1 MAHVLI
7 VDDEIPLRRL
17 LKSVLTEDGHEV
29 TEASGVA
36 EAWEL
41 LGANMVDVVVTDQRM
56 ADGKGSELLVYC
68 QDMDSSLPVI
78 MITAYAS
85 VDLAV
90 EVMRAGAFDFVSKPF
105 QPEAVRSS
113 IRRAAEQTRLKRDNH
128 RLRGELRQ
136 IWANDLVGESAAMLE
151 VKAQIGKVA
160 RTKATVLI
168 QGETGTGKELVAR
181 AIHDSSPRAAAP
193 FIAINCGSMAESLL
207 ESELFGH
214 EKGAFTGALQARAGV
229 FEAADN
235 GTLFLDE
242 AGDMPPA
249 LQSKLLRVLMDGRY
263 TRVGTT
269 KERQADVRI
278 IAASHR
284 NLLRAVAEGQFRE
297 DLYYRLAVFTISL
310 PPLRERPDDIAA
322 IADALLAKIIK
333 NIGIPL
339 RQLSK
344 DALSALQAYSFP
356 GNVREMRNILERAAI
371 LAEGETIGVE
381 HLALGK
387 GLTNQAGPTT
397 PTTLADALLRQG
409 LPDGGLKVAL
419 EEIERAMIERALTH
433 AHGVQAEAARQ
444 LGMAKSDFFYRLQKY
459 GLGRQEP

>member
-17 LKSVLTEDGHEV
+17 LKSLLTEVGHEV
-29 TEASGVA
+29 TEASGIT
-36 EAWEL
+36 EAREFL
-41 LGANMVDVVVTDQRM
+41 ASSMFDVVVTDQRM
-56 ADGKGSELLVYC
+56 ADGKGTDLLSYC
-68 QDMDSSLPVI
+68 HEMDASLPVI

-113 IRRAAEQTRLKRDNH
+113 IRRAAEQTRLKRDNY
-128 RLRGELRQ
+128 RLRRELRQ
-136 IWANDLVGESAAMLE
+136 IWANELVGESAAMLQ

-168 QGETGTGKELVAR
+168 EGETGTGKELVAR

-193 FIAINCGSMAESLL
+193 FIAINCASMAETLL

-269 KERQADVRI
+269 KERHADVRI

-284 NLLRAVAEGQFRE
+284 NLLRAVEEGQFRE

-310 PPLRERPDDIAA
+310 PPLRERPDDIQA

-333 NIGIPL
+333 NIALPTRRLSPEALNAL
-339 RQLSK
+339 R
-344 DALSALQAYSFP
+344 AYSFP

-387 GLTNQAGPTT
+387 GLPIQAGPST
-397 PTTLADALLRQG
+397 PKSLADSLLRQG
-409 LPDGGLKVAL
+409 LPEGGLKVAL
-419 EEIERAMIERALTH
+419 EEIERAMIERALAL

-459 GLGRQEP
+459 GLGR